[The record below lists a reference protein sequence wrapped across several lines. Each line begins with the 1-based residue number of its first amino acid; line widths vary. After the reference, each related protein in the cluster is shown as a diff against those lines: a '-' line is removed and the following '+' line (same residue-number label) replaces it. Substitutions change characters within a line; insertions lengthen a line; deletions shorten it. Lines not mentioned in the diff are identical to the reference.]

1 MPVYTSEEVAKHQ
14 DESSGIWI
22 SYKNGVYD
30 ITKFV
35 QMHPGL
41 ILLILYLLIEY
52 FAYIVEIFIII

>member
-14 DESSGIWI
+14 DESTGIWI

-41 ILLILYLLIEY
+41 VLFYNSESFGSRY
-52 FAYIVEIFIII
+52 VCSF